1 VKAVVYNKN
10 GATDV
15 LEVCEVAQPAPRDN
29 EVLVKIVAVSVNAA
43 DYRSMRMG
51 IIPKSK
57 IFGSDIAGKVVETG
71 AAVTRLK
78 IGDEVFGDISG
89 CGCGGFAEYAAVP
102 EDQLALKPARVSF
115 EDAAAVPMAAVT
127 ALQGLRDEGNIQ
139 AGQKVL
145 VYGAGGGVGTFAVQ
159 LAKHF
164 GADVTAVCHTD
175 NAAMMQTLGADQVVD
190 YKKEDI
196 TDSPRQFDLI
206 LAVNGTRP
214 MSDYTCMLAQ
224 GGTVVVAG
232 GGLPQV
238 IKTMLF
244 SRWMSGKG
252 KKILMLAA
260 RPRRKDLEFII
271 QLVEDGRVKPVIERN
286 YPLAQTAEAMR
297 YLGQGHARGKVIIN
311 VG

>member
-1 VKAVVYNKN
+1 MKAVVYNKN
-10 GATDV
+10 GAPDV
-15 LEVCEVAQPAPRDN
+15 LELCEVAQPVPRDN

-89 CGCGGFAEYAAVP
+89 CGCGGFAEYAAAP
-102 EDQLALKPARVSF
+102 EDQLALKPAYVSF
-115 EDAAAVPMAAVT
+115 EDAAAVPMSAVT

-164 GADVTAVCHTD
+164 GAVVTAVCHTD
-175 NAAMMQTLGADQVVD
+175 NVALMQTLGADQVVD

-214 MSDYTCMLAQ
+214 MSDYTRMLAQ

-232 GGLPQV
+232 GGLSQV

-252 KKILMLAA
+252 KKIRMLAA
-260 RPRRKDLEFII
+260 KPRRKDLEFII
-271 QLVEDGRVKPVIERN
+271 QLVEEGKVKPVIERN
-286 YPLAQTAEAMR
+286 YPLAQTAKAMR